1 MLEHKSPTRRPTGE
15 LMILLA
21 MAGPL
26 MAAQLSKVVMVF
38 TDTYM
43 MGRLGAEA
51 LAGGGVGASI
61 YSFLT
66 FSFSGVISGIGTLIA
81 IAHGSQDITRVRRSC
96 QSGLLIALLLAALGM
111 LVLWLA
117 APLLRS
123 LGQPPQSIDAFIAFT
138 HAVAFA
144 LPGYLVFM
152 ALRNFV
158 SALGDTKPVMVIS
171 MAGAVLN
178 LALNLV
184 IINQWFGIP
193 FLGLRGIG
201 AVTASVSLLMAVS
214 LAGYIALTPRYQPY
228 RIFEGILDID
238 WGILRQAL
246 RFGIPVGLSFAIELS
261 LFTCAALMMGH
272 FGVVVQAAH
281 HVAMQAVLIAFVVP
295 ISLSSATSY
304 RVGQLVGAGRVAETK
319 RVARIG
325 LACGAVASLI
335 FAPLFLVFPTEIA
348 SLFVHAGTADS
359 LLLKST
365 VASLL
370 AVAVWF
376 LLFDGAQ
383 NILLGALRGLK
394 ALKTSLA
401 LVAIFYWAIAL
412 PTAYGLGIHL
422 ELGPR
427 YIWAGLAIGLA
438 AATFAMYLGL
448 ELIVNR
454 QTREAQV
461 PRAVVLTPEAKGS

>member
-1 MLEHKSPTRRPTGE
+1 MIEHTSSNGSPKGE

-51 LAGGGVGASI
+51 LAGGGIGASI

-81 IAHGSQDITRVRRSC
+81 IAHGSRNIVSVRRSC
-96 QSGLLIALLLAALGM
+96 QSGMLIALLLSALGI
-111 LVLWLA
+111 LALWLA

-123 LGQPPQSIDAFIAFT
+123 LDQPPQSIDAFIAFT
-138 HAVAFA
+138 RAVAFS

-171 MAGAVLN
+171 MAAAVLN

-193 FLGLRGIG
+193 YLGLSGIG
-201 AVTASVSLLMAVS
+201 AVTASVSLLMAIS
-214 LAGYIALTPRYQPY
+214 LAVYIATTPRYNAY
-228 RIFEGILDID
+228 RIFEGILDVD
-238 WGILRQAL
+238 WSILRQAFK
-246 RFGIPVGLSFAIELS
+246 FGIPVGLSFAIELS

-272 FGVVVQAAH
+272 FGVVAQAAH

-304 RVGQLVGAGRVAETK
+304 RVGQLVGAGRVADTK
-319 RVARIG
+319 RVAQIG
-325 LACGAVASLI
+325 LGCGAIASLI
-335 FAPLFLVFPTEIA
+335 FAPLFLLFPTEIA
-348 SLFVHAGTADS
+348 SLFVRSGTADS

-394 ALKTSLA
+394 ALKTSLL
-401 LVAIFYWAIAL
+401 LVAIFYWAIAI
-412 PTAYGLGIHL
+412 PVAYTLGIHL

-427 YIWAGLAIGLA
+427 YIWVGLAIGLA

-448 ELIVNR
+448 NLIVNR
-454 QTREAQV
+454 LTRQARAER
-461 PRAVVLTPEAKGS
+461 PRPVGAEGIAG

>member
-1 MLEHKSPTRRPTGE
+1 MRNDTLHTSNAMGE
-15 LMILLA
+15 LVILLA

-26 MAAQLSKVVMVF
+26 IAAQLSKVIMVF

-43 MGRLGAEA
+43 MGQLGPEA
-51 LAGGGVGASI
+51 LAGGGVGASV

-81 IAHGSQDITRVRRSC
+81 IAHGSQDVHHVRRSC
-96 QSGLLIALLLAALGM
+96 QSGIMIALLLSVLGFV
-111 LVLWLA
+111 VLWLA

-123 LGQPPQSIDAFIAFT
+123 LGQPEQSIEAFVAFT

-158 SALGDTKPVMVIS
+158 SALGDTRPVMVIS
-171 MAGAVLN
+171 MAAAVLN
-178 LALNLV
+178 LLLNLV

-193 FLGLRGIG
+193 YLGLSGIG
-201 AVTASVSLLMAVS
+201 AVTACVSLLMAIS
-214 LAGYIALTPRYQPY
+214 LAGYIVMTPRYAAY
-228 RIFEGILDID
+228 RIFDGLFEID
-238 WGILRQAL
+238 WEILRQAL

-272 FGVVVQAAH
+272 FGVLAQAAH
-281 HVAMQAVLIAFVVP
+281 HIAMQAVLIAFAIP

-304 RVGQLVGAGRVAETK
+304 RVGQLVGAGRIADTR
-319 RVARIG
+319 RVARLG
-325 LACGAVASLI
+325 LVCGALASLV
-335 FAPLFLVFPTEIA
+335 FAPLFLLFPNEIA
-348 SLFVHAGTADS
+348 SLFIRADNPDS
-359 LLLKST
+359 VLLKHT

-394 ALKTSLA
+394 ALKTSLL
-401 LVAIFYWAIAL
+401 LVVIFYWAIAL
-412 PTAYGLGIHL
+412 PAAYMLGIHL

-427 YIWAGLAIGLA
+427 FVWAGLAIGLA
-438 AATFAMYLGL
+438 AATGAMYVGF
-448 ELIVNR
+448 EVIVQQR
-454 QTREAQV
+454 LSGSPTGSQV
-461 PRAVVLTPEAKGS
+461 RA

>member
-1 MLEHKSPTRRPTGE
+1 MLENHSSKSRSWSE
-15 LMILLA
+15 LGILLA

-26 MAAQLSKVVMVF
+26 MAAQLSKVIMVF

-43 MGRLGAEA
+43 MGQLGAEA

-81 IAHGSQDITRVRRSC
+81 IAHGAKDTVGVQRTC
-96 QSGLLIALLLAALGM
+96 QSSILIALALSALGM
-111 LVLWLA
+111 LALWLA

-123 LGQPPQSIDAFIAFT
+123 LGQPPQSIDSFIAFT
-138 HAVAFA
+138 RAVAFA

-171 MAGAVLN
+171 MAAALLN
-178 LALNLV
+178 LGLNLV
-184 IINQWFGIP
+184 IIKQWFGIP
-193 FLGLRGIG
+193 YLGLSGIG
-201 AVTASVSLLMAVS
+201 AVTASVSLLMAIA
-214 LAGYIALTPRYQPY
+214 LASYIAMTPRYRAY
-228 RIFEGILDID
+228 RIFKGILRID
-238 WGILRQAL
+238 WGVLWQAF
-246 RFGIPVGLSFAIELS
+246 RFGIPTGLSFAIELS
-261 LFTCAALMMGH
+261 LFTCAALMMGY
-272 FGVVVQAAH
+272 FGVVAQAAH
-281 HVAMQAVLIAFVVP
+281 HVAMQAVLIAFAVP

-304 RVGQLVGAGRVAETK
+304 RVGQLLGAGRVEDIK
-319 RVARIG
+319 LVARIG
-325 LACGAVASLI
+325 LGCGALASLV
-335 FAPLFLVFPTEIA
+335 FAPLFLLFPTEIA
-348 SLFVHAGTADS
+348 SLFVSSSTADS
-359 LLLKST
+359 QLLKST

-394 ALKTSLA
+394 ALKISLA
-401 LVAIFYWAIAL
+401 LVAIFYWGIAIPA
-412 PTAYGLGIHL
+412 AYLLGIHL
-422 ELGPR
+422 QLGPR

-438 AATFAMYLGL
+438 AATVAMYLSL
-448 ELIVNR
+448 ELIVSRLIR
-454 QTREAQV
+454 QDLAER
-461 PRAVVLTPEAKGS
+461 PRTPGP

>member
-1 MLEHKSPTRRPTGE
+1 MLEQRSSNSSVMGE

-81 IAHGSQDITRVRRSC
+81 IAHGSRDTARVRRSC
-96 QSGLLIALLLAALGM
+96 QSGMLIALALSALGISA
-111 LVLWLA
+111 LWLA

-138 HAVAFA
+138 RAVAFA

-171 MAGAVLN
+171 MAAAVLN

-193 FLGLRGIG
+193 YLGLSGIG
-201 AVTASVSLLMAVS
+201 AVTASVSLLMAMS
-214 LAGYIALTPRYQPY
+214 LAGYIATAPRYRSY

-238 WGILRQAL
+238 WDILRQAIK
-246 RFGIPVGLSFAIELS
+246 FGIPVGLSFAIELS

-281 HVAMQAVLIAFVVP
+281 HVAMQAVLIAFVAP

-304 RVGQLVGAGRVAETK
+304 RVGHLVGAGRVADVK
-319 RVARIG
+319 RVVLIG
-325 LACGAVASLI
+325 LGCGAVASLF
-335 FAPLFLVFPTEIA
+335 FAPLFLLFPTEIA
-348 SLFVHAGTADS
+348 SLFVRSGTADS
-359 LLLKST
+359 VLLKST

-394 ALKTSLA
+394 ALKTSLT
-401 LVAIFYWAIAL
+401 LVAVFYWLIAIPA
-412 PTAYGLGIHL
+412 AYILGIHL
-422 ELGPR
+422 ALGPR

-438 AATFAMYLGL
+438 AATFAMYLSL
-448 ELIVNR
+448 QMIVNR
-454 QTREAQV
+454 LTHPDRPGTVSRVGIEDV
-461 PRAVVLTPEAKGS
+461 PG